1 MLNKTT
7 PDTSFKTNSDSSD
20 SFQSRSVAVAKGS
33 AMALFRPILALLG
46 VFFIVIGVPIAFLTP
61 IPFVPIGLP
70 IVILG
75 VVLLARN
82 SLVGRRW
89 MKATIA
95 KHPRLKKFAPNWLL
109 KLILGEQ
116 EVKPEDETQL

>member
-1 MLNKTT
+1 
-7 PDTSFKTNSDSSD
+7 
-20 SFQSRSVAVAKGS
+20 
-33 AMALFRPILALLG
+33 MALFRPILAILG